1 MKGVAMYRSGM
12 IVSIVSV
19 LGMFAIG
26 CQSKM
31 QDENTAL
38 YQQNRELQAKLTD
51 AQNRLRAAPD
61 PAQLAS
67 MQQEISDRD
76 AKISEMQNQ
85 LRQPAPGQAAT
96 DSSLAGI
103 EVTKNEAEGTL
114 TVTVPGSVL
123 FDAGTANLKTTARS
137 TMDKIVSAIR
147 KDYAGKLIMVDGY
160 TDTDPI
166 SRTKD
171 KWKDNLDL
179 SAARAR
185 TVAQYLVSEGIA
197 THLVHPRG
205 MGDTSAKGNKASSRR
220 VEIVV
225 ATR

>member
-1 MKGVAMYRSGM
+1 MHRSGLIFP
-12 IVSIVSV
+12 IVAL
-19 LGMFAIG
+19 LGLFSLG
-26 CQSKM
+26 CQNKLH
-31 QDENTAL
+31 DENVAL

-51 AQNRLRAAPD
+51 AENRLKSAPD
-61 PAQLAS
+61 PSQLQS
-67 MQQEISDRD
+67 MQQEIATRD
-76 AKISEMQNQ
+76 AKIAELQNQ
-85 LRQPAPGQAAT
+85 LRQPAPGQPSE
-96 DSSLAGI
+96 DNSLAGI
-103 EVTKNEAEGTL
+103 EVTRNEREGTM

-123 FDAGTANLKTTARS
+123 FDSGTADLKNSARS
-137 TMDKIVSAIR
+137 TLDKIVTAIK
-147 KDYAGKLIMVDGY
+147 KDYSGKMIMVDGY

-185 TVAQYLVSEGIA
+185 TVADYLVKDGVS

-205 MGDTSAKGNKASSRR
+205 MNDTNSKGNKASSRR

>member
-1 MKGVAMYRSGM
+1 M
-12 IVSIVSV
+12 IVSIVSI
-19 LGMFAIG
+19 LGLFSVG
-26 CQSKM
+26 CQNKL

-38 YQQNRELQAKLTD
+38 YQQNRELQSKLTD

-67 MQQEISDRD
+67 MQQEIADRD
-76 AKISEMQNQ
+76 AKISDLQNQ
-85 LRQPAPGQAAT
+85 LRQPAPGQAT

-103 EVTKNEAEGTL
+103 EVTRNDAEGTL

-123 FDAGTANLKTTARS
+123 FDAGTANLKNSARG
-137 TMDKIVSAIR
+137 TLDKIVAAVR
-147 KDYAGKLIMVDGY
+147 KDYSGKLVMVDGY

-185 TVAQYLVSEGIA
+185 TVSDYLVKEGIS

-205 MGDTSAKGNKASSRR
+205 MGDTNAKGNKASSRR

>member
-1 MKGVAMYRSGM
+1 MHRSGL
-12 IVSIVSV
+12 IASVVSI
-19 LGMFAIG
+19 LGLFAVG
-26 CQSKM
+26 CQNKL
-31 QDENTAL
+31 QDENVAL
-38 YQQNRELQAKLTD
+38 YQQNRELQAKLSD
-51 AQNRLRAAPD
+51 AESRLKAAPD

-76 AKISEMQNQ
+76 AKIADLQSQ

-96 DSSLAGI
+96 DNSLAGI
-103 EVTKNEAEGTL
+103 EVTRNDREGTM

-123 FDAGTANLKTTARS
+123 FDSGTANLKNSARS
-137 TMDKIVSAIR
+137 TLNKIVAAVR
-147 KDYAGKLIMVDGY
+147 KDYPGKMIMVDGY

-185 TVAQYLVSEGIA
+185 TVAEYLVTEGIS
-197 THLVHPRG
+197 TKEVHPRG
-205 MGDTSAKGNKASSRR
+205 MSDTNSKGNKASSRR